1 MPVKTNLPLRVE
13 YTIIVALTPRRMQL
27 SNRSVHLNDNCN
39 SFLFDRQTPKGV
51 FTMSTNESGLDRII
65 RTVAGIALIV
75 LFIAN
80 VVSGSLGIIALVV
93 GIVLLLT
100 GLVGFCPLYSLLKIR
115 TNKA

>member
-1 MPVKTNLPLRVE
+1 
-13 YTIIVALTPRRMQL
+13 
-27 SNRSVHLNDNCN
+27 
-39 SFLFDRQTPKGV
+39 
-51 FTMSTNESGLDRII
+51 MSTNESGLDRII

>member
-1 MPVKTNLPLRVE
+1 
-13 YTIIVALTPRRMQL
+13 
-27 SNRSVHLNDNCN
+27 
-39 SFLFDRQTPKGV
+39 
-51 FTMSTNESGLDRII
+51 MSANESGLDRII
-65 RTVAGIALIV
+65 RTAAGIALIV

-80 VVSGSLGIIALVV
+80 VVSGTFGIIALVV